1 MEEFEA
7 ERQRTLN
14 ELDPQTMEIIRAK
27 VKETEEEVAKML
39 EDRIQELDEKYENIT
54 KQKKK

>member
-14 ELDPQTMEIIRAK
+14 ELDPQIMEIIKAK
-27 VKETEEEVAKML
+27 VKQTEQEVARML
-39 EDRIQELDEKYENIT
+39 EVRMQELDEKYENIA